1 MTKYH
6 INPETGRPGQ
16 CTATVRGCKYAV
28 DGQIP
33 EHYDTK
39 EEARK
44 AVEQVLSEKF
54 GNVSAMKKN
63 RPTTAIKKKPKNALP
78 QHKENI
84 EKLRD
89 IIEQKEENKLGF
101 NLNKNHS
108 YKVPT
113 ISPQEG
119 YMGSQGWRGEK
130 APTTYMPSKEIAKN
144 IRNDIKEAVKA
155 GYLPSNLKY
164 SVRHSSASMSS
175 SIDVKI
181 SGLGEDIDTH
191 EYDTRYDRMVHKP
204 EVKELIERVENIH
217 NAYNSDSSNG
227 MVDYFNRGYYG
238 HVKVLND
245 SDAAYDA
252 IDKSKLKLNKVVI
265 EKEKAGMSNDEILDD
280 LDFEFA
286 KTEYYGDLRNYY
298 EKNNIA
304 HAHYEFTRANKR
316 MPTKEENQKIKG
328 DAMNK
333 SYKEIDRLIERHQ
346 SKTKLRYS

>member
-33 EHYDTK
+33 DHYDTK
-39 EEARK
+39 EDARK
-44 AVEQVLSEKF
+44 AVEQVLAEKF
-54 GNVSAMKKN
+54 GNVSSMKKN
-63 RPTTAIKKKPKNALP
+63 KPTTAIKKNPK
-78 QHKENI
+78 
-84 EKLRD
+84 
-89 IIEQKEENKLGF
+89 IEQKEENKLGF
-101 NLNKNHS
+101 TLNENHS

-113 ISPQEG
+113 ISQQEG

-130 APTTYMPSKEIAKN
+130 SPTTYIPTKEIAKN

-164 SVRHSSASMSS
+164 SVRNSSASMSS

-204 EVKELIERVENIH
+204 EVKELIKRVENIH
-217 NAYNSDSSNG
+217 NAYNSDSSNV
-227 MVDYFNRGYYG
+227 MVDYFNKAYYG
-238 HVKVLND
+238 QVRVLND
-245 SDAAYDA
+245 SDAAYEA
-252 IDKSKLKLNKVVI
+252 IDKSKLKLNKVAI

-280 LDFEFA
+280 LDFEMA
-286 KTEYYGDLRNYY
+286 RTEYYGDLRNYY

-328 DAMNK
+328 EAMNK